1 MCLIAHHALL
11 TANLITPFLQRTSY
25 RVDRLLRRREILV
38 KPIALIADNTHFET
52 AWGPIAFGFADYCLS
67 IKFILQQQLTTC
79 SLLFVL
85 TSKTWLLMT

>member
-1 MCLIAHHALL
+1 MCLIAHLAL
-11 TANLITPFLQRTSY
+11 LITPFLQRTSY
-25 RVDRLLRRREILV
+25 RVDRLLRRRDILV
-38 KPIALIADNTHFET
+38 KPIALIENTHFET
-52 AWGPIAFGFADYCLS
+52 AWGPIAFGFADYILS